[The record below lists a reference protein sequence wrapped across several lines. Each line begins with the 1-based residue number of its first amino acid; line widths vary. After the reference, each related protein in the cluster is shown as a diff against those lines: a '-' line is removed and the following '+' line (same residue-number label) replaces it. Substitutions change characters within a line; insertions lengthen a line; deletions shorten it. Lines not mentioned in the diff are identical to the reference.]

1 MTNAD
6 SKLPIPIFE
15 QILVA
20 DQLRDGYW
28 LEAPDIN
35 KDGLYDLFG
44 YGLSLGEIYWYR
56 NPDWKKHLVV
66 DNIRMPVGGDYAD
79 VSGNGYPDIIV
90 CYDLYGPKGTLYDAN
105 PTGGKIDWIENPGPE
120 FTESGRWERHYVG
133 RTTGMHR
140 LRAGFFTQTDRLE
153 ILGLPIVP
161 HGNIHSLLPVVLFT
175 KPDDVKTADEWPME
189 VIDNTFFRLIHG
201 AEKKRGLIPGS
212 DRDSLLLASD
222 EGVTWLYYDDQKA
235 QWIKVLIGVGEL
247 TQFESTGFRGSG
259 DLDVGQVG
267 GDSFAYV
274 AAVEPFHGNTVAV
287 YVKDKL
293 GSPVEVATWN
303 RFILDVFGDP
313 NENGE
318 GPGHQVLCA
327 DFDGDGDDEFLVA
340 LRGPW
345 PWQGVFYYKAID
357 LSRGIFTRWRVSNES
372 VARIAVAD
380 FNQNGKLDFAT
391 IAYSVPNYFVAK
403 QARIVVHLNQIK
415 RDVTAGDA
423 HEA

>member
-1 MTNAD
+1 MTND
-6 SKLPIPIFE
+6 YSKLPIPIFE
-15 QILVA
+15 QVLVA
-20 DQLRDGYW
+20 DQLRDEYW

-35 KDGLYDLFG
+35 KDGLFDLFG

-56 NPDWKKHLVV
+56 NPDWKRHLVV

-90 CYDLYGPKGTLYDAN
+90 CYDLYGPGGTLYDAN
-105 PTGGKIDWIENPGPE
+105 PTGGKIDWIENPGSE
-120 FTESGRWERHYVG
+120 FVESERWKRHYVG

-140 LRAGFFTQTDRLE
+140 LRAGFFTQTDHLE

-175 KPDDVKTADEWPME
+175 KPDNVKTANEWPMDIIE
-189 VIDNTFFRLIHG
+189 NTFFRLIHG

-222 EGVTWLYYDDQKA
+222 EGITWLYYDDQKS

-259 DLDVGQVG
+259 DLDVGRAG
-267 GDSFAYV
+267 GDPFAYV

-293 GSPVEVATWN
+293 GTSAELATWK

-327 DFDGDGDDEFLVA
+327 DFDGDGEDEFLVA

-357 LSRGIFTRWRVSNES
+357 LSRGIFTRWRVSSES
-372 VARIAVAD
+372 VARIAAAD
-380 FNQNGKLDFAT
+380 FNQDGKLDFAT

-415 RDVTAGDA
+415 
-423 HEA
+423 